1 MPLNIDL
8 NTPLNELNTL
18 PLNID
23 LNIPLNDMNTSN
35 HRSNVPLNIDF
46 NTSFNS
52 STNLYPLEVEDDIG
66 IEFEANLSQEEE
78 EEEDIGIEFEANLS
92 QEEEEEEEDIFG
104 FFDNNIDNLGNMV
117 TGFFKI
123 NLLKTCQI
131 LESNFQFVF
140 KILCHI
146 T

>member
-52 STNLYPLEVEDDIG
+52 STNLYPLEEEDDIG

-78 EEEDIGIEFEANLS
+78 EEEDIGIEFEAKKKKKKIYLDS
-92 QEEEEEEEDIFG
+92 LTITLIILAIWLQ
-104 FFDNNIDNLGNMV
+104 V
-117 TGFFKI
+117 FFKLI
-123 NLLKTCQI
+123 C
-131 LESNFQFVF
+131 
-140 KILCHI
+140 
-146 T
+146 